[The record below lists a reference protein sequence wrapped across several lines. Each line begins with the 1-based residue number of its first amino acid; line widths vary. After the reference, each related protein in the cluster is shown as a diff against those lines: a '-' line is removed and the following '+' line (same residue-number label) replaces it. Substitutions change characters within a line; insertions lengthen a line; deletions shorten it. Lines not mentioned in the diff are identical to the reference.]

1 MTTEIIAAKVFV
13 ACNLIGTRKIVAGRT
28 LNSGSD
34 LKRFAA
40 GLLEASSKLTKKQQ
54 AELIS
59 RLRA

>member
-1 MTTEIIAAKVFV
+1 MGTDIIAAKIFK
-13 ACNLIGTRKIVAGRT
+13 ACNIIGTNKAVAGRT

-40 GLLEASSKLTKKQQ
+40 GLLEATAKLTKKQQ